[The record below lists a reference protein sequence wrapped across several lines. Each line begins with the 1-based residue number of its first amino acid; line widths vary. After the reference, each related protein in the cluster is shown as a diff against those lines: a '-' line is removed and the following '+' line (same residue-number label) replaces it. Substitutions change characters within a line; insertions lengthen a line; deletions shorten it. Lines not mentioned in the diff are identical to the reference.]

1 MVQVLPFVDAIMIVF
16 RCMDQEGKRF
26 ENHYLFDDELV
37 HLVDE
42 IFWLMG
48 FKSAEHAEKVIS

>member
-1 MVQVLPFVDAIMIVF
+1 VVQVLPFVDAIVF

-26 ENHYLFDDELV
+26 ENHYLFDDKLV

-48 FKSAEHAEKVIS
+48 FKSAEHADKVVS